1 VHFGAGSFEKVKK
14 PLERNERSLHSN
26 LIFTTLLQGAVTSSI
41 ITLSMTA
48 ISVITLRITA
58 IRVITLRITAIRV
71 ITLSITAIS
80 VITLSITA
88 ISVITQHNCN

>member
-1 VHFGAGSFEKVKK
+1 VHLEAGSFEKVKK

-26 LIFTTLLQGAVTSSI
+26 LIFTTLLQGAVTSGI
-41 ITLSMTA
+41 M
-48 ISVITLRITA
+48 TLRITA
-58 IRVITLRITAIRV
+58 ITV

-88 ISVITQHNCN
+88 ISVITLSVAAMERNQP